1 MSLLMIAE
9 LEDHVARLE
18 QPTELRAAL
27 KWSRLP
33 SIQLRV
39 ELTETFALAEFS
51 RHQLEKSRGDIPSS
65 IKKLSKLFTKS
76 IGKKAARVSH
86 WGTDAAEPTY
96 IVLRLR
102 SPHHG
107 EKASVQTTHIP
118 SHYFPF
124 NSIRDIVLVRMCMD
138 CLDFSE
144 PFLIKVRHR
153 R

>member
-1 MSLLMIAE
+1 MRLIMIAE
-9 LEDHVARLE
+9 LDDHVARLE

-51 RHQLEKSRGDIPSS
+51 RHHFEKFRGDIPSS
-65 IKKLSKLFTKS
+65 IKKLSKPFTKS
-76 IGKKAARVSH
+76 MGKKLHVLAIEVQMQPS
-86 WGTDAAEPTY
+86 PTY

-107 EKASVQTTHIP
+107 QTASVHMTHTP
-118 SHYFPF
+118 SH
-124 NSIRDIVLVRMCMD
+124 
-138 CLDFSE
+138 
-144 PFLIKVRHR
+144 
-153 R
+153 